1 MLVVIALGGA
11 ALLGRDDHRSTETQS
26 EAVRAAAGAIAQIAR
41 DHQVVVTHGSAPQV
55 GLLSLQ
61 STLFPA
67 VEGYPLDALGAETEG
82 LLGYLVQ
89 QELANQLREQEV
101 VTLLTQVV
109 VNAADPAFSAPTK
122 RVGPCLAEVDA
133 SRLARDHHWVVVPEG
148 RGFRR
153 VVPSPE
159 PLAIVELKTI
169 RRLVSAGVVVVC
181 AGGGGIPVALDET
194 AAIHGV
200 EAVIDKDRSAAL
212 LAALLGAD
220 LLVFL
225 TDVPAVVSERGTGFA
240 RPLHY
245 ATPAQL
251 RTLTFPPESMGTKV
265 TAAIRFVEGTGKR
278 AVIGAVS
285 DAGGLLNGQAGTQVT
300 LEPQVDPWYA
310 AGECGGALL
319 AAWKDGWLP

>member
-1 MLVVIALGGA
+1 VQ
-11 ALLGRDDHRSTETQS
+11 R
-26 EAVRAAAGAIAQIAR
+26 EAVRAAAEAITRVAR
-41 DHQVVVTHGSAPQV
+41 HQQVVVTHGSAPQV

-67 VEGYPLDALGAETEG
+67 VEGYPLDALGAESEG

-89 QELANQLREQEV
+89 QELANQLRDQEV

-109 VNAADPAFSAPTK
+109 VDAADPAFSAPTK
-122 RVGPCLAEVDA
+122 RVGPSLAEVDA
-133 SRLARDHHWVVVPEG
+133 SRLTRDHRWVVVPEG

-159 PLAIVELKTI
+159 PLAIVELRTI
-169 RRLVSAGVVVVC
+169 RRLVAAGVVVVC

-194 AAIHGV
+194 GAIRGV

-212 LAALLGAD
+212 LAAVLGAD
-220 LLVFL
+220 LLLFL
-225 TDVPAVVSERGTGFA
+225 TDVPAVVGEWGTGFA

-251 RTLTFPPESMGTKV
+251 RTLSFPPESMGAKV

-278 AVIGAVS
+278 AVIGAVP
-285 DAGGLLNGQAGTQVT
+285 DTARLVDGQTGTQVS
-300 LEPQVDPWYA
+300 LEPRVDPWYT
-310 AGECGGALL
+310 AGECGEALL
-319 AAWKDGWLP
+319 TAWKDGRSPG